1 MKLRTKFLLFVI
13 VLHGVALTLSWFV
26 FRENKWLFL
35 ASELFILLSLWFSR
49 SLYLQLLRPLKMLT
63 QGAEA
68 LKDKDFSVRLI
79 KTGQSEMDA
88 LIEVY
93 NQMLDQLRHERTL
106 QEQQHF
112 FLEKL
117 IFTSPTGIIILD
129 YDGQVQQ
136 TNPKAEILLRQLPR
150 LLEDVQELGSGEART
165 LTINGVNT
173 FKLQKSHFIDRGF
186 ARHFVMIEELTTEI
200 LAAEKKVYGKV
211 IRMMAHEVN
220 NTIGPVNSIIGSTLK
235 AHTLDPAHQSALE
248 VAVERN
254 QHLNGF
260 MRNFADLVKLPPPD
274 RKPLSIQSLLRHA
287 AQLHEARAA
296 EKNIRI
302 HLDFLPHDTTVSGDR
317 LQLEQVLINVI
328 KNAMEAIG
336 TDGDIRI
343 AQLQDAVRISDT
355 GHGVEAPADVFTPFF
370 STKPDG
376 QGIGLMLVRDILMAH
391 GWQFSL
397 ETPLPG
403 DTRFTIRFAR

>member
-13 VLHGVALTLSWFV
+13 VLHAVALTLSWFV
-26 FRENKWLFL
+26 FKENRWLFL
-35 ASELFILLSLWFSR
+35 VSELLILISLWFSR

-68 LKDKDFSVRLI
+68 LRDKDFSVRLL
-79 KTGQSEMDA
+79 KTGQQEMDA

-93 NQMLDQLRHERTL
+93 NQMLDQLRHERTM

-117 IFTSPTGIIILD
+117 IYTSPTGIIILD
-129 YDGQVQQ
+129 YDGAVQQ
-136 TNPKAEILLRQLPR
+136 TNPKAQELLQQLPR
-150 LLEDVQELGSGEART
+150 LLEDVQALDSGESRT
-165 LTINGVNT
+165 LTLNGVKT

-235 AHTLDPAHQSALE
+235 AHALDEAHRGALE
-248 VAVERN
+248 VAAERN

-274 RKPLSIQSLLRHA
+274 KKPISLQSLLRHA
-287 AQLHEARAA
+287 ARLYEAPAA
-296 EKNIRI
+296 EKNIRL
-302 HLDFLPHDTTVSGDR
+302 HLDFLEQDMTIRADQ
-317 LQLEQVLINVI
+317 LQLEQVLINI
-328 KNAMEAIG
+328 LKNSLEAIG
-336 TDGDIRI
+336 QDGDIRLIQQKDGIVI
-343 AQLQDAVRISDT
+343 ADT
-355 GHGVEAPADVFTPFF
+355 GHGVEVPADVFTPFF
-370 STKPDG
+370 TTKPDG
-376 QGIGLMLVRDILMAH
+376 QGIGLMLVRDILLAH

-397 ETPLPG
+397 ETPQPG
-403 DTRFTIRFAR
+403 NTRFTIRFPR

>member
-35 ASELFILLSLWFSR
+35 ASELFIFLSLWFSR

-79 KTGQSEMDA
+79 KTGQSEMDE

-200 LAAEKKVYGKV
+200 LSAEKKVYGKV

-235 AHTLDPAHQSALE
+235 AHTLDPAHQGALE

-302 HLDFLPHDTTVSGDR
+302 HLDFLPNDTTVSGDR

>member
-13 VLHGVALTLSWFV
+13 VLHAVALTLSWFV
-26 FRENKWLFL
+26 FRENRWIFL
-35 ASELFILLSLWFSR
+35 GSELLIFASLWFSR

-68 LKDKDFSVRLI
+68 LKDKDFSVRLL
-79 KTGQSEMDA
+79 KTGQIEMDA

-93 NQMLDQLRHERTL
+93 NQMLDQLRHERTM

-117 IFTSPTGIIILD
+117 IHTSPTGIIILD
-129 YDGQVQQ
+129 YDGDVQQ
-136 TNPKAEILLRQLPR
+136 TNPKAEALLAQMPR
-150 LLEDVQELGSGEART
+150 LLEDVQALGSGESRT
-165 LTINGVNT
+165 LTVNGVNT
-173 FKLQKSHFIDRGF
+173 FKMQKSHFIDRGF
-186 ARHFVMIEELTTEI
+186 ARHFVMMEELTTEI

-235 AHTLDPAHQSALE
+235 AHELDPAHRGALE
-248 VAVERN
+248 VAAERN

-260 MRNFADLVKLPPPD
+260 MRNFADLVKVPPPD
-274 RKPLSIQSLLRHA
+274 RKPLSIQSLLQHA

-302 HLDFLPHDTTVSGDR
+302 QLSFLPHDTTITGDR
-317 LQLEQVLINVI
+317 LQLEQVLINLI
-328 KNAMEAIG
+328 KNSMEAIG
-336 TDGDIRI
+336 QDGDIRLI
-343 AQLQDAVRISDT
+343 QQAGAIVVADT
-355 GHGVEAPADVFTPFF
+355 GHGVATPADVFTPFF

-397 ETPLPG
+397 ETPVPG
-403 DTRFTIRFAR
+403 DTRFTIRFPR

>member
-13 VLHGVALTLSWFV
+13 VLHAVALTLSWFV
-26 FRENKWLFL
+26 FRENRWLFL
-35 ASELFILLSLWFSR
+35 VSELLIFVSLWFSR

-79 KTGQSEMDA
+79 KTGQTEMDA

-93 NQMLDQLRHERTL
+93 NQMLDQLRHERTM

-117 IFTSPTGIIILD
+117 IHTSPTGIIILD
-129 YDGQVQQ
+129 YDGHLQQ
-136 TNPKAEILLRQLPR
+136 TNPKAEELLHQMPA
-150 LLEDVQELGSGEART
+150 LLQDVQALGSGESKT
-165 LTINGVNT
+165 LTVNGVKT
-173 FKLQKSHFIDRGF
+173 FKMQKSHFIDRGF
-186 ARHFVMIEELTTEI
+186 ARHFVMVEELTTEI

-235 AHTLDPAHQSALE
+235 AHMLDPAHRGALE
-248 VAVERN
+248 VAAERN

-274 RKPLSIQSLLRHA
+274 LKPVSIQSLLHHA

-302 HLDFLPHDTTVSGDR
+302 HLDFQETDTIVSGDR
-317 LQLEQVLINVI
+317 LQLEQVLINI
-328 KNAMEAIG
+328 LKNSMEAIG
-336 TDGDIRI
+336 NEGDIRLV
-343 AQLQDAVRISDT
+343 QLPGAIMITDT
-355 GHGVEAPADVFTPFF
+355 GHGVETPADVFTPFF

-376 QGIGLMLVRDILMAH
+376 QGIGLMLVRDVLMAH
-391 GWQFSL
+391 GWQFTL
-397 ETPLPG
+397 ESPQPRN
-403 DTRFTIRFAR
+403 TRFTIRFPR

>member
-13 VLHGVALTLSWFV
+13 VLHAVALTLSWFV

-150 LLEDVQELGSGEART
+150 LLEDVQELGSGESRT

-235 AHTLDPAHQSALE
+235 AHTLDPAHQGALE

-260 MRNFADLVKLPPPD
+260 MRNFADLVKLPPPE

-336 TDGDIRI
+336 SDGDIRI
-343 AQLQDAVRISDT
+343 AQLQDAVRISDS

-397 ETPLPG
+397 ETHLPG
-403 DTRFTIRFAR
+403 DTRFTIRFTR

>member
-13 VLHGVALTLSWFV
+13 VLHAVALTLSWFV
-26 FRENKWLFL
+26 FRENRWVFL
-35 ASELFILLSLWFSR
+35 GSELLIFASLWFSR
-49 SLYLQLLRPLKMLT
+49 SLYLQLLRPLNMLT

-68 LKDKDFSVRLI
+68 LKDKDFSVRLL

-93 NQMLDQLRHERTL
+93 NQMLDQLRHERTM

-117 IFTSPTGIIILD
+117 IHTSPTGIIILD
-129 YDGQVQQ
+129 YDGHVQQ
-136 TNPKAEILLRQLPR
+136 TNPKAEALLSQMPR
-150 LLEDVQELGSGEART
+150 LLEDVQALGSGESRT
-165 LTINGVNT
+165 LTVNGVNT
-173 FKLQKSHFIDRGF
+173 FKMQKSHFIDRGF
-186 ARHFVMIEELTTEI
+186 ARHFVMMEELTTEI

-235 AHTLDPAHQSALE
+235 AHALDAAHRGALE
-248 VAVERN
+248 VAAERN

-260 MRNFADLVKLPPPD
+260 MRNFADLVKVPPPD
-274 RKPLSIQSLLRHA
+274 RKPLSIQSLLQHA

-302 HLDFLPHDTTVSGDR
+302 QLSFLPHDTTVTGDR
-317 LQLEQVLINVI
+317 LQLEQVLINLI
-328 KNAMEAIG
+328 KNSMEAIG
-336 TDGDIRI
+336 QDGDIRLI
-343 AQLQDAVRISDT
+343 QQAGAIVVSDT
-355 GHGVEAPADVFTPFF
+355 GHGVETPADVFTPFF

-397 ETPLPG
+397 ETPVPG
-403 DTRFTIRFAR
+403 DTRFTIRFPR

>member
-1 MKLRTKFLLFVI
+1 MRLRTKFLLFVI

-26 FRENKWLFL
+26 FRENRWLFIVCELLIL
-35 ASELFILLSLWFSR
+35 ASLWFSR

-63 QGAEA
+63 EGAEA
-68 LKDKDFSVRLI
+68 LKDKDFSVRLL
-79 KTGQSEMDA
+79 KRGQTEMDA

-93 NQMLDQLRHERTL
+93 NHMLDQLRHERTL

-136 TNPKAEILLRQLPR
+136 TNPKAKDLLQQLPR
-150 LLEDVQELGSGEART
+150 LLEDVQALGSGEART
-165 LTINGVNT
+165 MTVNGVNT

-235 AHTLDPAHQSALE
+235 AHALDPAHQGALE
-248 VAVERN
+248 VAMERN

-274 RKPLSIQSLLRHA
+274 RKPLSIQSLLQHA

-296 EKNIRI
+296 EKRIRI
-302 HLDFLPHDTTVSGDR
+302 HLDFLERDTIVSADR
-317 LQLEQVLINVI
+317 LQLEQVLINI
-328 KNAMEAIG
+328 LKNAMEAIDEG
-336 TDGDIRI
+336 GDIRLVQQQNAI
-343 AQLQDAVRISDT
+343 VITDT
-355 GHGVEAPADVFTPFF
+355 GHGVETPADVFTPFF

-397 ETPLPG
+397 ETPAAG
-403 DTRFTIRFAR
+403 DTRFTIRFYP

>member
-235 AHTLDPAHQSALE
+235 AHSLDPAHQSALE